1 MASPTG
7 INPNPNLNQ
16 NQTQQHQQQGGHF
29 DIQKLFKPSSS
40 SSSSSSSTTAN
51 NLSTAP
57 SLPPPSSTPPPPPYP
72 TASSSSYPPPTGPS
86 FQFHP
91 PYLPYPKLPQDL
103 LPHQQQQQQHL
114 ANVTIQPPTQRPIS
128 SYAAAPPSPQH
139 VASPNSNITGGGS
152 RLMALLSNS
161 NQKPPDLAQPTIH
174 FSSSASSP
182 SQPSD
187 FSVPNN
193 NSSPS
198 STTPSA
204 PPLSLAT
211 AQQPTPMRLPS
222 RKLPNGRHLFGDHAV
237 YDIDVRLQREVQ
249 PQLEVTPIT
258 KYGSDPGLVLGRQIA
273 VNKSYI
279 CYGLKLGAIRVLDIN
294 TALRA
299 LLRGHNQVLC
309 FFGFSFG
316 IVLKLLIC
324 FSYLT

>member
-16 NQTQQHQQQGGHF
+16 NQTQQQGGHF
-29 DIQKLFKPSSS
+29 DIQNLFKPSSP
-40 SSSSSSSTTAN
+40 SSSTTAN

-72 TASSSSYPPPTGPS
+72 TTSSSSYPPPTGPS
-86 FQFHP
+86 YQFHP

-103 LPHQQQQQQHL
+103 LPQQQQQHL
-114 ANVTIQPPTQRPIS
+114 ANVTMQPPTQRPIS
-128 SYAAAPPSPQH
+128 SYAAAPPSPQR
-139 VASPNSNITGGGS
+139 VASPNSNITGGGA
-152 RLMALLSNS
+152 RLLALLSN
-161 NQKPPDLAQPTIH
+161 NQKPPDLAQPPTIH

-204 PPLSLAT
+204 PPLSWAT
-211 AQQPTPMRLPS
+211 ARQPTPMSLPS
-222 RKLPNGRHLFGDHAV
+222 RKLPNGRHLFGDHVV

-299 LLRGHNQVLC
+299 LLRGHNQVL
-309 FFGFSFG
+309 FFFFLVS
-316 IVLKLLIC
+316 LLAL
-324 FSYLT
+324 Y